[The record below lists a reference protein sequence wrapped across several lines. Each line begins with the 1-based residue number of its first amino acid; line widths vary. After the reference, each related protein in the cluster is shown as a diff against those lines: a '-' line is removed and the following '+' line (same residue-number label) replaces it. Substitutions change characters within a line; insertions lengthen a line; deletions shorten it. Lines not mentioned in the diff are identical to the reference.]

1 MVVFC
6 CQASDKDR
14 AHESLEVSAKQ
25 EQDSFEG
32 NDELEVKHEESKGD
46 ILFCGWTGIFKM
58 CVYSSFDVSIG
69 MWMFLHGLY
78 DPWKVHEVKT

>member
-14 AHESLEVSAKQ
+14 VHESLEVSAKP

-32 NDELEVKHEESKGD
+32 NDELEVKHEESKGE
-46 ILFCGWTGIFKM
+46 IFLCG
-58 CVYSSFDVSIG
+58 
-69 MWMFLHGLY
+69 
-78 DPWKVHEVKT
+78 